1 MTSQIQLHILCTP
14 APQRLNIGL
23 SALAIPR
30 DSRGKEAKAKTEVDQ
45 CRRRPR
51 RKDVAGDPV
60 CEGMDLDWRTILLA
74 LKNREMS

>member
-23 SALAIPR
+23 SALAIPL
-30 DSRGKEAKAKTEVDQ
+30 DSRGKEVEARAEADQ
-45 CRRRPR
+45 RRSRPR
-51 RKDVAGDPV
+51 RMDGAGDRV

-74 LKNREMS
+74 